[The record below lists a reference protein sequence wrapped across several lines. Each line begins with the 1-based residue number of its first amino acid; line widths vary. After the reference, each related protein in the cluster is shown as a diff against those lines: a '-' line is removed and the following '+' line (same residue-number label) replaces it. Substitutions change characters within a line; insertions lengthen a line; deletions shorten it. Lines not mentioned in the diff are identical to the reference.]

1 MFPGNF
7 FKNSNVND
15 SGISLPVFPFG
26 TNLKLHNVYVTPKMA
41 RKVIMNLDLSNTSGS
56 DCVPVMVLKN
66 CEPKLSCILAEIW
79 PNGCEFV
86 YKLSNL
92 CERALETAKL
102 AYANRTK
109 GSINFEK
116 PGSWDF
122 RQTPDSILKKVKS
135 AIPPLFNDPEVLS
148 SASDEGKLF
157 PETFFKN
164 SYLNDQVSLYL
175 FSLLELI

>member
-1 MFPGNF
+1 MFPENF

-26 TNLKLHNVYVTPKMA
+26 TNLKLDNVYATPKMA
-41 RKVIMNLDLSNTSGS
+41 RKVIMNLDLSNTSGP
-56 DCVPVMVLKN
+56 DCVPVVVLKN

-92 CERALETAKL
+92 CKRALETAKL

-109 GSINFEK
+109 GSINFKK

-122 RQTPDSILKKVKS
+122 RQTPDSILKKCKS

-148 SASDEGKLF
+148 SASDEGKFF

-164 SYLNDQVSLYL
+164 SYLNDQVSLNL